1 MIENMSLREKI
12 IVFLGIIILIAALY
26 YFYIYLPLSQK
37 AETLESSLNQKEKR
51 INILEN
57 NTKNIKELK
66 DKHKSLEE
74 ELASKEKTEDI
85 EKKYDTTTSDL
96 LKYFN
101 KKSEETDILMK
112 SFNPKED
119 EEKVEI
125 SYSYTGDFY
134 EILDFFSK
142 VDQFQE
148 NIGYETFSAN
158 LQGEELSSTVK
169 LIFPKDETETGD
181 END

>member
-1 MIENMSLREKI
+1 MLENMSLREKI
-12 IVFLGIIILIAALY
+12 IIFLGIIILIAALY

-37 AETLESSLNQKEKR
+37 ADNLESSLTQKENR
-51 INILEN
+51 INILED
-57 NTKNIKELK
+57 NTKDIEDLK
-66 DKHKSLEE
+66 AKHQSLQK
-74 ELASKEKTEDI
+74 ELASKEKTEEIDKNY
-85 EKKYDTTTSDL
+85 ETTTSDL

-101 KKSEETDILMK
+101 KKSKEADILMK
-112 SFNPKED
+112 SFSPKED

-125 SYSYTGDFY
+125 SYSYTGNFY
-134 EILDFFSK
+134 EILDFFSM

-148 NIGYETFSAN
+148 NVGYETFNVN

-169 LIFPKDETETGD
+169 LVFPKDVAETGD